1 MQWFQRHRR
10 LQMKRLA
17 TTIAILAALALTA
30 SASLAAAPL
39 PGDYKSTDIGG
50 TIPAGRYTEGW
61 DLGGGALLGGTTQ
74 NCGSWDGTTLDG
86 VWKYTCGTATG
97 PAMLIGGYVSP
108 QGNGNRTYMVTY
120 TGGTFW
126 LSGTGPWANGD
137 PDYPGVFDSYVE
149 YETIQY
155 SNWVPI
161 SAVTNVQSAAHFDN
175 YGTFCM
181 GFSIGNG
188 SRVGTTD
195 LGNVMP
201 AGYPAMLTP
210 ACAPTRTRGAWW
222 NFTSITIVLTPDC
235 ATSAKPSTWG
245 SLKAIYR

>member
-1 MQWFQRHRR
+1 
-10 LQMKRLA
+10 MKRLV
-17 TTIAILAALALTA
+17 TTFAILAALALTA
-30 SASLAAAPL
+30 SVSLAAAPL

-74 NCGSWDGTTLDG
+74 NCGSWDGSTLDG

-97 PAMLIGGYVSP
+97 PAILIGGYVSP
-108 QGNGNRTYMVTY
+108 QGNGNRTYMIPYV
-120 TGGTFW
+120 GGTFW

-137 PDYPGVFDSYVE
+137 ADYPGVFDSYVE

-155 SNWVPI
+155 SNWVPV
-161 SAVTNVQSAAHFDN
+161 SAVTNVQSAAHFIN
-175 YGTFCM
+175 YPTICM

-188 SRVGTTD
+188 TRVGTTD

-201 AGYPAMLTP
+201 ASYPAMLTP
-210 ACAPTRTRGAWW
+210 TCAPTRTQGAWW
-222 NFTSITIVLTPDC
+222 NFTSISILLVDDC
-235 ATSAKPSTWG
+235 ATSAKPSSWG
-245 SLKAIYR
+245 SLKAMYR

>member
-1 MQWFQRHRR
+1 
-10 LQMKRLA
+10 MKRLA
-17 TTIAILAALALTA
+17 TTFAILAVLALTV
-30 SASLAAAPL
+30 SASLAGPPL
-39 PGDYKSTDIGG
+39 PGNYMSTDIGG
-50 TIPAGRYTEGW
+50 TIPPGRYTEGW

-86 VWKYTCGTATG
+86 VWKYTCGTMTG
-97 PAMLIGGYVSP
+97 PGTLLFSTVNA
-108 QGNGNRTYMVTY
+108 QGNGNRTYACSYV
-120 TGGTFW
+120 GGTFW

-149 YETIQY
+149 FETITY
-155 SNWVPI
+155 SAWVPI

-201 AGYPAMLTP
+201 AGYPAMLDPT
-210 ACAPTRTRGAWW
+210 CAPTRTLGAWW
-222 NFTSITIVLTPDC
+222 DFTSITIVLTPDC
-235 ATSAKPSTWG
+235 ATPAKPSTWG
-245 SLKAIYR
+245 SLKSIYR

>member
-1 MQWFQRHRR
+1 
-10 LQMKRLA
+10 MKKLA
-17 TTIAILAALALTA
+17 TILVILATMAL
-30 SASLAAAPL
+30 SATMSLAGPPL

-61 DLGGGALLGGTTQ
+61 DAGGGALLASTTQ
-74 NCGSWDGTTLDG
+74 NCGSWDGSALGG
-86 VWKYTCGTATG
+86 VWKYTCGTATA
-97 PAMLIGGYVSP
+97 PATLVFSTVNA
-108 QGNGNRTYMVTY
+108 QGNGNRTYMMPFD
-120 TGGTFW
+120 GGIFW
-126 LSGTGPWANGD
+126 LSGSGPWANGD
-137 PDYPGVFDSYVE
+137 PDYPGTFDSYVE

-161 SAVTNVQSAAHFDN
+161 SAVTNVQAAAHFND
-175 YGTFCM
+175 YPTLCM

-201 AGYPAMLTP
+201 ADYPAMLDPT
-210 ACAPTRTRGAWW
+210 CAPTRTLGAWW
-222 NFTSITIVLTPDC
+222 NFTSITITLTPDC
-235 ATSAKPSTWG
+235 ATPAKPSTWG

>member
-1 MQWFQRHRR
+1 
-10 LQMKRLA
+10 MKRLV
-17 TTIAILAALALTA
+17 TTFAILAALALTA
-30 SASLAAAPL
+30 CVSLAGAPL
-39 PGDYKSTDIGG
+39 PGSYMSTDIGG
-50 TIPAGRYTEGW
+50 TIPVGRYTEGW
-61 DLGGGALLGGTTQ
+61 DAGGSAILAGTTQ
-74 NCGSWDGTTLDG
+74 NCGSWDGSLLGG
-86 VWKYTCGTATG
+86 VWKYTCGTMTG
-97 PAMLIGGYVSP
+97 PGILIFNTVNA
-108 QGNGNRTYMVTY
+108 QGNGNRTYACYY

-149 YETIQY
+149 YESIQY

-195 LGNVMP
+195 LGGVMP
-201 AGYPAMLTP
+201 AGFPAMLTP
-210 ACAPTRTRGAWW
+210 ACAATRTLGAWW
-222 NFTSITIVLTPDC
+222 NFNSLTITLTPDC
-235 ATSAKPSTWG
+235 ATSARQSTWG

>member
-1 MQWFQRHRR
+1 
-10 LQMKRLA
+10 MKRLV
-17 TTIAILAALALTA
+17 TTFAILAALALTA
-30 SASLAAAPL
+30 SASLAGAPL

-50 TIPAGRYTEGW
+50 TIPPGRYTEGW
-61 DLGGGALLGGTTQ
+61 DAGGSAILAGVTQ
-74 NCGSWDGTTLDG
+74 NCGSWDGSVLGG

-97 PAMLIGGYVSP
+97 PAVLLGGYVSP
-108 QGNGNRTYMVTY
+108 QGNGNRTYMVIY

-137 PDYPGVFDSYVE
+137 TDYPGVFTNYVE

-161 SAVTNVQSAAHFDN
+161 SSVTNVQSAAHFDN

-195 LGNVMP
+195 LGDVFP
-201 AGYPAMLTP
+201 ADYPAMLTP
-210 ACAPTRTRGAWW
+210 ACAPTRTLGAWW
-222 NFTSITIVLTPDC
+222 DFTSITITLTPDC
-235 ATSAKPSTWG
+235 ATPAKPSTWG

>member
-1 MQWFQRHRR
+1 
-10 LQMKRLA
+10 MKRLA
-17 TTIAILAALALTA
+17 TTFAILAVLALTV
-30 SASLAAAPL
+30 SASLAGPPL
-39 PGDYKSTDIGG
+39 PGNYMSTDIGG
-50 TIPAGRYTEGW
+50 TIPPGRYTEGW

-74 NCGSWDGTTLDG
+74 NCGSWDGSSLGG

-97 PAMLIGGYVSP
+97 PATLLYNTVNAQGYGVR
-108 QGNGNRTYMVTY
+108 GYMIPYV
-120 TGGTFW
+120 GGTFW

-149 YETIQY
+149 FETITY
-155 SNWVPI
+155 SAWVPI

-201 AGYPAMLTP
+201 AGYPAMLDPT
-210 ACAPTRTRGAWW
+210 CAPTRTLGAWW
-222 NFTSITIVLTPDC
+222 DFTSITIVLTPDC
-235 ATSAKPSTWG
+235 ATPAKPSTWG
-245 SLKAIYR
+245 SLKSIYR